1 MRPNYITMA
10 SFINHLDS
18 DNRTL
23 RVILSM
29 AEKDIRSSL
38 TERAFMVT
46 SIIIPINFLLLFLLF
61 ALTGGEAPT
70 AVVLEDHGH
79 YAMQF
84 VSAMEH
90 SHSFMIQ
97 QTTPSEA
104 QNLMRQ
110 GRIVSIITVPA
121 NFDASLQKGS
131 EVQLPIIV
139 NNLDVDFTNDIRRAV
154 PLAITS
160 FYANAF
166 PNQVVIRAHEIDTYS
181 HDTGYIQYLVVSL
194 MVVSIMLGGLLQAGA
209 NAAREY
215 ENGTI
220 KEIILSPAR
229 LWAIQLGKILGALV
243 LNSLSVLVV
252 IIVIVF
258 LIGVWPVHWDEL
270 LGFTLLLMIIF
281 VALGTLI
288 GTLLRRR
295 QSVIPLSIGVTIPI
309 FFLSGAFGPA
319 IWGDP
324 SIAFI
329 TQFQPVYYGI
339 AIFQHAFHDFTTTQT
354 GPLYDKIIL
363 FGFAVVAVLG
373 SVIALRSTKGESALR

>member
-1 MRPNYITMA
+1 
-10 SFINHLDS
+10 
-18 DNRTL
+18 
-23 RVILSM
+23 
-29 AEKDIRSSL
+29 
-38 TERAFMVT
+38 MVT
-46 SIIIPINFLLLFLLF
+46 SIIIPNNFLLLFLLF

-70 AVVLEDHGH
+70 AIVLEDHGPL
-79 YAMQF
+79 AMQF

-90 SHSFMIQ
+90 SHSFIIQ
-97 QTTPSEA
+97 QTTANEA

-110 GRIVSIITVPA
+110 GRIVSIMTIPA
-121 NFDASLQKGS
+121 NFDISLQKGF
-131 EVQLPIIV
+131 EVPLPVVV

-166 PNQVVIRAHEIDTYS
+166 PNQVVIKAHEIDTYS

-220 KEIILSPAR
+220 KELILSPAR
-229 LWAIQLGKILGALV
+229 PWAIQLGKIFGALV
-243 LNSLSVLVV
+243 LNSFSVLVV

-258 LIGVWPVHWDEL
+258 LIGIWPVHWDEL
-270 LGFTLLLMIIF
+270 LGFTLLLMITF
-281 VALGTLI
+281 VALGILV
-288 GTLLRRR
+288 GTLVRRR
-295 QSVIPLSIGVTIPI
+295 QSVIPLSIGATIPI

-363 FGFAVVAVLG
+363 LGFAVAAVLC
-373 SVIALRSTKGESALR
+373 SIIALRGTKGESSLR

>member
-1 MRPNYITMA
+1 MTMA
-10 SFINHLDS
+10 FIIDHFGLRDNH
-18 DNRTL
+18 TL
-23 RVILSM
+23 HVILSM
-29 AEKDIRSSL
+29 AQKDIRSSL

-61 ALTGGEAPT
+61 ALTGGEAPI
-70 AVVLEDHGH
+70 AVVLEDHGP
-79 YAMQF
+79 YALQF

-90 SHSFMIQ
+90 SHSFIIQ
-97 QTTPSEA
+97 QATTIEA

-110 GRIVSIITVPA
+110 GRIVSIITIPA
-121 NFDASLQKGS
+121 NFDSSLQKGF
-131 EVQLPIIV
+131 EVQLPVVV

-154 PLAITS
+154 PLSITS

-373 SVIALRSTKGESALR
+373 SVIALRSTKGESSLH

>member
-1 MRPNYITMA
+1 
-10 SFINHLDS
+10 
-18 DNRTL
+18 
-23 RVILSM
+23 
-29 AEKDIRSSL
+29 
-38 TERAFMVT
+38 
-46 SIIIPINFLLLFLLF
+46 
-61 ALTGGEAPT
+61 
-70 AVVLEDHGH
+70 
-79 YAMQF
+79 
-84 VSAMEH
+84 
-90 SHSFMIQ
+90 
-97 QTTPSEA
+97 
-104 QNLMRQ
+104 MRQ

-194 MVVSIMLGGLLQAGA
+194 MVISIMLGGLLQAGA

-215 ENGTI
+215 ESGTI
-220 KEIILSPAR
+220 KELILSPAR
-229 LWAIQLGKILGALV
+229 PWAIQLGKILGALV
-243 LNSLSVLVV
+243 LNSLSVIVV

-258 LIGVWPVHWDEL
+258 LIGVWPIHWDEL
-270 LGFTLLLMIIF
+270 LGFTLLLMITF

-288 GTLLRRR
+288 GTLVRRR
-295 QSVIPLSIGVTIPI
+295 QSVIPLSIGVTIPV

-324 SIAFI
+324 AIAFI

-363 FGFAVVAVLG
+363 NGFAVAAVLA
-373 SVIALRSTKGESALR
+373 SVIALRSTKGESDLR

>member
-1 MRPNYITMA
+1 MA
-10 SFINHLDS
+10 SIINHLGLR

-29 AEKDIRSSL
+29 AQKDIRSSL
-38 TERAFMVT
+38 TERAFTIT

-70 AVVLEDHGH
+70 AVVLEDHGP
-79 YAMQF
+79 YAIQF
-84 VSAMEH
+84 VSTMQH
-90 SHSFMIQ
+90 SHSFIIQ

-110 GRIVSIITVPA
+110 GRIVSIITIPP
-121 NFDASLQKGS
+121 NFDSSVRKGF
-131 EVQLPIIV
+131 EVQLPVVV

-194 MVVSIMLGGLLQAGA
+194 MVISIMLGGLLQAGA

-220 KEIILSPAR
+220 KELILSPTR

-270 LGFTLLLMIIF
+270 LGFTLLLMITF

-288 GTLLRRR
+288 GTLVRRR

-319 IWGDP
+319 IWGDQT
-324 SIAFI
+324 IAFI

-339 AIFQHAFHDFTTTQT
+339 AIFQQAFHDFVTTQT

-363 FGFAVVAVLG
+363 IGFAVGTVFG
-373 SVIALRSTKGESALR
+373 SVISVRNTKSESALH

>member
-1 MRPNYITMA
+1 MA
-10 SFINHLDS
+10 SIINHFGLK
-18 DNRTL
+18 DNYTL

-29 AEKDIRSSL
+29 AQKDIRSSL

-70 AVVLEDHGH
+70 AVVLEDHGP

-84 VSAMEH
+84 LSAMEH
-90 SHSFMIQ
+90 SHSFIIQ

-104 QNLMRQ
+104 KNLMRQ
-110 GRIVSIITVPA
+110 GRIVSIVTVPA
-121 NFDASLQKGS
+121 NFDVSVQKGFD
-131 EVQLPIIV
+131 VQLPVVV

-166 PNQVVIRAHEIDTYS
+166 PNQVVIKAHEIDAYS

-209 NAAREY
+209 NTAREY

-220 KEIILSPAR
+220 KELILSPAR
-229 LWAIQLGKILGALV
+229 PWAIQLGKILGALV
-243 LNSLSVLVV
+243 LNSLSVIVV

-270 LGFTLLLMIIF
+270 FEFTLILMITF
-281 VALGTLI
+281 VALGTLV
-288 GTLLRRR
+288 GTLVRRR

-319 IWGDP
+319 IWGDQI
-324 SIAFI
+324 IAYI

-363 FGFAVVAVLG
+363 IGFAAAAVLG
-373 SVIALRSTKGESALR
+373 SVIALRSTKGESSLR

>member
-1 MRPNYITMA
+1 MNMA
-10 SFINHLDS
+10 SIINHFGLR

-23 RVILSM
+23 RVVLST
-29 AEKDIRSSL
+29 AQKDIRSSL

-70 AVVLEDHGH
+70 AVVLEDHGP

-90 SHSFMIQ
+90 SHSFIIQ
-97 QTTPSEA
+97 QTTASEA

-110 GRIVSIITVPA
+110 GRIVSIVTIPA
-121 NFDASLQKGS
+121 NFDSSLRKGF
-131 EVQLPIIV
+131 EVQLPVVV

-166 PNQVVIRAHEIDTYS
+166 PNQVVIEGHEIDTYS

-220 KEIILSPAR
+220 KELILSPAR
-229 LWAIQLGKILGALV
+229 QWAIQLGKILGALV

-270 LGFTLLLMIIF
+270 IGFTLILMITF
-281 VALGTLI
+281 VALGTLV
-288 GTLLRRR
+288 GTLVRRR
-295 QSVIPLSIGVTIPI
+295 QSVIPLSIGLTIPI

-339 AIFQHAFHDFTTTQT
+339 AIFQHAFHDFTTTPT
-354 GPLYDKIIL
+354 GPVYDKIIL
-363 FGFAVVAVLG
+363 IGFAAAAVLG
-373 SVIALRSTKGESALR
+373 SVIALRSTRGESSLC